1 MTANR
6 MQSEHI
12 HRLDAVED
20 ELHGCVLTM
29 GNFDGVHEGHRRIL
43 QTCRNYADPCGAP
56 VVAMTFDPPPDLVLR
71 PGDDPQR
78 IDPLPE
84 KARLLL
90 DAGADE
96 VVIVPAEPMLLAMAP
111 IEFIDQLIMQYFAPR
126 HIVEGR
132 NFFFG
137 LQRSGNVETLRDA
150 GAARG
155 YLVHVVEPVRREI
168 RGELQ
173 RVSSTLVR
181 LLVQTGRVGEAARCL
196 TRPFALYG
204 RIIEGAGQGRLM
216 NYPTANIDPS
226 GQVMPL
232 DGVYAGL
239 AEVDG
244 ETSAAAISIGT
255 KPTFG
260 PHERTVEGYFLDT
273 SGDYYGRRLTLRF
286 LEWLRPQEAFL
297 NADILKDHI
306 AEDVQRVREICDQF
320 SRS

>member
-1 MTANR
+1 MET
-6 MQSEHI
+6 EHI
-12 HRLDAVED
+12 HRLDSLGD

-43 QTCRNYADPCGAP
+43 QTCRDYADPCGAP
-56 VVAMTFDPPPDLVLR
+56 VVAVTFDPPPDLVLR
-71 PGDDPQR
+71 PGDEPQR
-78 IDPLPE
+78 IDPLHV

-90 DAGADE
+90 EAGADE
-96 VVIVPAEPMLLAMAP
+96 VVIVTTEPMLLAMAP
-111 IEFIDQLIMQYFAPR
+111 TEFIDQIIMQHFAPR

-137 LQRSGNVETLRDA
+137 LQRSGNVQTLRDA
-150 GAARG
+150 GAQRG
-155 YLVHVVEPVRREI
+155 YLVHVVDPVRREL
-168 RGELQ
+168 RGDPQ

-181 LLVQTGRVGEAARCL
+181 LLVQAGRVDEAMECL

-204 RIIEGAGQGRLM
+204 RVIEGAGQGRMM

-239 AEVDG
+239 AEID
-244 ETSAAAISIGT
+244 EQPCCAAISIGT

-260 PHERTVEGYFLDT
+260 AHERTVEAYLLDR
-273 SGDYYGRRLTLRF
+273 SGDYYGKPMALRF
-286 LEWLRPQEAFL
+286 FRWLRGQEAFR
-297 NADILKDHI
+297 NADILKEHI
-306 AEDVQRVREICDQF
+306 AEDVQRVREICDQL
-320 SRS
+320 SRP